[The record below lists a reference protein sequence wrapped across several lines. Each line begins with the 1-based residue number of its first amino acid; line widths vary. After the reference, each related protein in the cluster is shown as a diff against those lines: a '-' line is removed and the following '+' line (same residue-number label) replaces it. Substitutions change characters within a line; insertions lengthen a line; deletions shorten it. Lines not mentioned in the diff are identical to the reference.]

1 MGVVYH
7 FYVRSKL
14 GRKNTIKLIA
24 NLQKIRIFANNNHE
38 KMDRIG
44 LFCSAADDIAPV
56 FFEKASEFGVWLG
69 EHKKTLIYGGAN
81 LGLMECV
88 AQSAKEHGAT
98 IMGVVPTKL
107 EERGAVSDLLD
118 ITFRTDNLSD
128 RKDVIL
134 RESDVLVALPGGVG
148 TLDEVFHV
156 MASASIGYHA
166 KKVIF
171 YNVDGFWNPM
181 FDFLGQLKD
190 TRFARRPL
198 ENYYR
203 VANNFEELVELLN
216 SECV

>member
-156 MASASIGYHA
+156 MASATIGYHA

-171 YNVDGFWNPM
+171 YNVEGFWNPM

-203 VANNFEELVELLN
+203 GANNFEELVELLN